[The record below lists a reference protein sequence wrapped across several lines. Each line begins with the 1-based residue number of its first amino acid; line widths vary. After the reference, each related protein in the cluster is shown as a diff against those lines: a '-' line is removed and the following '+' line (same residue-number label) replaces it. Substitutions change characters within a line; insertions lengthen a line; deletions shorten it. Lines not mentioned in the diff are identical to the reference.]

1 MTRSEGAKT
10 SGGIPGAEIFKQF
23 LLVTAVKTGTL
34 S

>member
-10 SGGIPGAEIFKQF
+10 SGGNWGLGFIPYLPVA
-23 LLVTAVKTGTL
+23 AVNTGTL